1 MEAVEVKGR
10 INVERR
16 HSRAD
21 ATLVDAWFMASREVH
36 ARGEEGRCGLDG
48 SKMELRRLARAG
60 RIIDLRDTTF
70 SLATYL
76 ARFLRFIFVEAE
88 RRFLAKATS
97 GIPHYCQCS
106 VNIHE
111 T

>member
-10 INVERR
+10 INVDPR

-21 ATLVDAWFMASREVH
+21 AMLVDSWFMASREVH
-36 ARGEEGRCGLDG
+36 ARGGEGRCGLDS

-76 ARFLRFIFVEAE
+76 ARFPRFIFSRPSAAFWRKEHPVFPIIA
-88 RRFLAKATS
+88 
-97 GIPHYCQCS
+97 S
-106 VNIHE
+106 VL
-111 T
+111 